1 MSGMDTDDVTNEE
14 TTDEAPRDDEPEG
27 QEDYDISLV
36 LGELDEER
44 RAQIQEQ
51 LDGID
56 RRLEELTETLS
67 ERSGRESWHTD
78 GVRVEVFE
86 SGQSMIKAGVSDP
99 EEGMEFGVELRPSN
113 FFDGG
118 TPWRPGQPPRPMNT
132 SAWDVEG
139 EALVRRV
146 AKVSGRKYTIQES
159 VGELEEERFASA
171 EEAVAA
177 FAKYVDEMAELALSK
192 DPVVAAWQTDVEEY
206 GADPNEEPPHEFL

>member
-1 MSGMDTDDVTNEE
+1 MRGMDTDDVTNEQA
-14 TTDEAPRDDEPEG
+14 TDEAPGSDEPEG
-27 QEDYDISLV
+27 HEDYDISLV
-36 LGELDEER
+36 LGELHDEP

-56 RRLEELTETLS
+56 RRLEELAETLS

-99 EEGMEFGVELRPSN
+99 DEGMEFGVELRPSN
-113 FFDGG
+113 FFEEGS
-118 TPWRPGQPPRPMNT
+118 PWRPGQPPRPMNT
-132 SAWDVEG
+132 TAWDVEG
-139 EALVRRV
+139 EAQVRRV
-146 AKVSGRKYTIQES
+146 AKVSGRKYTIQET
-159 VGELEEERFASA
+159 VAELEEQRFDSA

-177 FAKYVDEMAELALSK
+177 FARYIDDMAELAVSR
-192 DPVVAAWQTDVEEY
+192 DPVVAAWQSDVDEY

>member
-14 TTDEAPRDDEPEG
+14 TTDAAPLGDEPEG
-27 QEDYDISLV
+27 QQDYDISLV
-36 LGELDEER
+36 LGELGEER
-44 RAQIQEQ
+44 RGQIQEQ

-56 RRLEELTETLS
+56 RRLEELTETLA
-67 ERSGRESWHTD
+67 ERSGRESWQPDT
-78 GVRVEVFE
+78 VRVEVFE

-113 FFDGG
+113 FFDAGS
-118 TPWRPGQPPRPMNT
+118 PWRPGQPPRPMNT
-132 SAWDVEG
+132 TAWDVEG

-159 VGELEEERFASA
+159 VAELEEQRLDSA
-171 EEAVAA
+171 EEAVAV
-177 FAKYVDEMAELALSK
+177 FVKYVDDMAELAVSR
-192 DPVVAAWQTDVEEY
+192 DPVVAAWQSDVEEY